1 MELVVKMPISI
12 KISEDNYKMLCSLS
26 GKLREKLHKPVSI
39 NEAISYL
46 YKRKEISDLAGT
58 WDMSDKEA
66 RGFMG
71 DLKKGWSKWKIKSA

>member
-1 MELVVKMPISI
+1 MPISI

-66 RGFMG
+66 SRFIG
-71 DLKKGWSKWKIKSA
+71 DIKKGWGKWKIKSA

>member
-1 MELVVKMPISI
+1 MVKMPISI

-46 YKRKEISDLAGT
+46 YKRKEISDLAGA

-71 DLKKGWSKWKIKSA
+71 ELKKGWGKWKIKSA